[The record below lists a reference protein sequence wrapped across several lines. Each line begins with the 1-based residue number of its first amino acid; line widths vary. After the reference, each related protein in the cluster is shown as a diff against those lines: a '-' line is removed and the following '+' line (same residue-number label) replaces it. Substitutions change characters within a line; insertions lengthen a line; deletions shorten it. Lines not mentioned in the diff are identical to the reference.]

1 MALWLGKNGMK
12 EEDFSK
18 FFRERKKLMEFYLDD
33 MKFRITLKL
42 SLDDLKK
49 FEQAVIQEYG
59 SFSALNSR
67 KAAHIAL
74 EKWIAEIVGK

>member
-1 MALWLGKNGMK
+1 MALWLGKSEVK
-12 EEDFSK
+12 EEDFSR

-42 SLDDLKK
+42 SQDELNK
-49 FEQAVIQEYG
+49 FEQAVVREYG
-59 SFSALNSR
+59 NFSALNSK

-74 EKWIAEIVGK
+74 KEWIENILNK

>member
-1 MALWLGKNGMK
+1 MALWLGKSEVK

-18 FFRERKKLMEFYLDD
+18 FFKERKKLMEFYLDD

-42 SLDDLKK
+42 SHDELNK
-49 FEQAVIQEYG
+49 FEQAVVHEYG

-74 EKWIAEIVGK
+74 KEWIENILSK